1 MPFYS
6 IKGAEATDQEI
17 RRLIDSA
24 DNKMS
29 CLSQAP
35 DVIDIPEEK
44 MSSFSQAP
52 DVIDI
57 PEDDAVEMYE
67 ESSFRVKR
75 ESTHVT
81 VSTTARQHIEATNG
95 TPKFE
100 SGTKCDGVHGDGVH
114 GDDVG
119 RIASKTGV
127 SRDRAKAALRMAGG
141 KEDDA
146 TQLIQVS
153 LSRDRKVK

>member
-6 IKGAEATDQEI
+6 IKGAEATDQVI

-29 CLSQAP
+29 SLSQAP

-75 ESTHVT
+75 ESTHVA

-100 SGTKCDGVHGDGVH
+100 SSTKCDGVH